1 MSGGSPLIQYRN
13 CVVIQEI
20 ILHSKAIHNLI
31 SRIVFLRKHFII
43 AVCPKTSE
51 PETQIVEY
59 ADWALRQ
66 FFEEARKQPWFDNTI
81 FVLEGDHGKLVGDA
95 ECELPESY
103 NHIPLMIYSS
113 RIQPEE
119 KTAFGGQVD
128 IQGRSSFS
136 KSTPKLF
143 CK

>member
-1 MSGGSPLIQYRN
+1 M
-13 CVVIQEI
+13 
-20 ILHSKAIHNLI
+20 
-31 SRIVFLRKHFII
+31 
-43 AVCPKTSE
+43 
-51 PETQIVEY
+51 QIVEY

-119 KTAFGGQVD
+119 KNSIWRSGRYTAND
-128 IQGRSSFS
+128 IRAVEY
-136 KSTPKLF
+136 
-143 CK
+143 